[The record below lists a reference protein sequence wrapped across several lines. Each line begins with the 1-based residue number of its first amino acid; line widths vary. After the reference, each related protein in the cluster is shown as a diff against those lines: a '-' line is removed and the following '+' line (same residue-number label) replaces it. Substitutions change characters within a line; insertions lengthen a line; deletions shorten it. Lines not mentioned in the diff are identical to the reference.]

1 MYVKIIQEMIE
12 YFGEDVR
19 RINHALKV
27 FSFSRIISE
36 SEKLN
41 KFYREV
47 IDYSSILHDI
57 GIKEAERK
65 YNSSSGRYQE
75 IEGPPVADKI
85 LSKFNIKNKIKER
98 VSFIIGNHH
107 TYDKIDDIDFQVI
120 VESDFIVNIYEDS
133 IKRDV
138 IKKIRKKFF
147 KTSSGLRILN
157 SMYRI

>member
-12 YFGEDVR
+12 YFREDVR

>member
-138 IKKIRKKFF
+138 IKEIRKKFF